1 MFRYFRRID
10 KQINETLKIYQD
22 IGKLGFPFFKY
33 ILILVSFL
41 IVISS
46 LALCF
51 SFFVENSVSMDANSI
66 WINYSLPII
75 IYGVICP
82 ITSTLISIVFKLFLE
97 YQISNIVNNYKYQKK
112 KNGKKPNILWEIY
125 NIIKFIFYSRYS
137 LIIILLASI
146 CLLLPINNTIKSI
159 FMASFIIFY
168 ILIKLT
174 DYYNIEIKCYVSS
187 IEKCYSN
194 DDIFWRYNIFV
205 KYPNEEGR
213 IVKKRFNDFKK
224 LHNYL
229 DIDNNLP
236 TSNWIKPNQINEVE
250 ERGKQLDTYIQNIL
264 TNKDIMA
271 NSLIYSFL
279 KDKEDESQLL
289 VLENKTIDSQI
300 IDDYNDYDS
309 DTYNNLIK
317 TEISKLINE
326 PIEEIFILHEINYY
340 TAFKKRFF
348 VICKDYLYKYKYD
361 KFTSQF
367 KLRYKL
373 LLNYI
378 YKVEKTII
386 INTNYL
392 KNKDAII
399 LYYISEQEYKSFI
412 LISLSNQK
420 YYNIDY
426 FYDYLKIKLN
436 NIYCSFETT
445 DEFVYDS
452 GFGLSENLLHNKYTK
467 NIKNMVTTNLL
478 YSKSLFKNILY

>member
-1 MFRYFRRID
+1 
-10 KQINETLKIYQD
+10 
-22 IGKLGFPFFKY
+22 
-33 ILILVSFL
+33 
-41 IVISS
+41 
-46 LALCF
+46 
-51 SFFVENSVSMDANSI
+51 
-66 WINYSLPII
+66 
-75 IYGVICP
+75 
-82 ITSTLISIVFKLFLE
+82 
-97 YQISNIVNNYKYQKK
+97 
-112 KNGKKPNILWEIY
+112 
-125 NIIKFIFYSRYS
+125 
-137 LIIILLASI
+137 
-146 CLLLPINNTIKSI
+146 
-159 FMASFIIFY
+159 MASFIIFY